1 MILALRGARRR
12 IWIESPYFASDEI
25 AAAVASAAQRG
36 VDVRLILPST
46 SNLATAYFLIHAGV
60 KVFRYPKMAHTKAM
74 ICDGWACVGS
84 ANLDLLSMRLNRE
97 LNIAFTDP
105 ATVMKL
111 EKSLFLPDFVRPRRI
126 GIQETE
132 APANCFAEAVADQ
145 L

>member
-60 KVFRYPKMAHTKAM
+60 KVFRYPKMAHTKLANRQR
-74 ICDGWACVGS
+74 DGRN
-84 ANLDLLSMRLNRE
+84 NLDCLAHNVGDSRKK
-97 LNIAFTDP
+97 AHD
-105 ATVMKL
+105 
-111 EKSLFLPDFVRPRRI
+111 
-126 GIQETE
+126 
-132 APANCFAEAVADQ
+132 
-145 L
+145 